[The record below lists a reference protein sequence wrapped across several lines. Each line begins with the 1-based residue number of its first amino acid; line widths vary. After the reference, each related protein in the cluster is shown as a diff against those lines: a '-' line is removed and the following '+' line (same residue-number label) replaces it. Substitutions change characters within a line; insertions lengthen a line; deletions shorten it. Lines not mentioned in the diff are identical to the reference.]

1 LFFINQLNTFSIL
14 VTNWIGGNSLNEN
27 MMLKSR
33 DELEAKM
40 AAVFGDQIK
49 ELSTE
54 MKQILID
61 DLVTAFESRL
71 NVLNRP
77 RVNRELRH

>member
-1 LFFINQLNTFSIL
+1 
-14 VTNWIGGNSLNEN
+14 

-33 DELEAKM
+33 DELETKM
-40 AAVFGDQIK
+40 ATVFGDQIK

-61 DLVTAFESRL
+61 DMVTAFESRL

-77 RVNRELRH
+77 RVNKELNH